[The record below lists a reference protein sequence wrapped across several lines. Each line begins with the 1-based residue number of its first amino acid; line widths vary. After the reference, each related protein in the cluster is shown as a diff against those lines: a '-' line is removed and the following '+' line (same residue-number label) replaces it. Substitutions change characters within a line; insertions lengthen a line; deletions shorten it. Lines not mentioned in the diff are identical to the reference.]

1 MCVCVYASI
10 SKCSKFQDTELLH
23 HILSLSAPS
32 PPPRILWGR
41 LQTFLRFPCQLTFS
55 EEAQEKDGRQEKG
68 RMDNFSA
75 HKPHKLL
82 KATKKNQDFR
92 LYILLRHWAP
102 AILCP
107 PQRCLCLIT
116 APPRGLSTS
125 CRALP
130 LVTSTSYDEPTY
142 KLCSGNTIFPL
153 LAPQLWCGSC
163 FPQLLIHG
171 LF

>member
-1 MCVCVYASI
+1 MLL
-10 SKCSKFQDTELLH
+10 FQSVQNFK
-23 HILSLSAPS
+23 ILSYCITYCLSQ
-32 PPPRILWGR
+32 
-41 LQTFLRFPCQLTFS
+41 LQVHHLAFS
-55 EEAQEKDGRQEKG
+55 EVACKHFSDSHASWLSLKEAQEKDGRQEKG

-82 KATKKNQDFR
+82 KATKNNQDFR

-130 LVTSTSYDEPTY
+130 LFPSTSYDEHTY